1 MPLIPWPLKFTTR
14 HTAYPYTI
22 VVVVQTKLQKNARHR
37 LVSTFLAALLSYEIS
52 QCRLI
57 CSWCSYRS
65 VHSKSLLIRL
75 ISHSLF
81 ERKNTQKWA
90 KIASPLTNVM
100 CWRFFWPQTSIW
112 DIMKKIRFE
121 VRMIVLLFFFG
132 LFDEVTYVKLFGKQC
147 CVSGNDS
154 FIAFEEIL
162 LHAVQNNVDFILLGG
177 DLFHDANPS
186 QNSLQK
192 YVFGIYNCWLVSW
205 IIMEL
210 E

>member
-1 MPLIPWPLKFTTR
+1 MTFEVYHSPYRIPIHNCCR
-14 HTAYPYTI
+14 GAN
-22 VVVVQTKLQKNARHR
+22 QTSKLQEKKNARHR

-75 ISHSLF
+75 ISHSLI

-121 VRMIVLLFFFG
+121 VRMIVLPFL
-132 LFDEVTYVKLFGKQC
+132 
-147 CVSGNDS
+147 S
-154 FIAFEEIL
+154 FSFVWAKNEE
-162 LHAVQNNVDFILLGG
+162 
-177 DLFHDANPS
+177 S
-186 QNSLQK
+186 
-192 YVFGIYNCWLVSW
+192 WVSW
-205 IIMEL
+205 DTFPNIYKSNQWEL
-210 E
+210 KVWSGVHAN